1 MAISLAHRV
10 YDASVPLVILHGLF
24 GSAVNWNSIA
34 RKFSRDRPVY
44 TVDLRNHGQ
53 SPHTDTMNYPEMAE
67 DVLALLDELGI
78 ASAVLVGHSM
88 GGKVAMVTALENP
101 RRVSRLIIV
110 DIAPVTY
117 EHEFDTILDAMEQ
130 VQLETLQHR
139 EQADAVLAQSVP
151 EAPLRSFLL
160 QNLRRENG
168 RWGWRINIEA
178 IRRSLPSLIGF
189 PDERLADR
197 RYDGETL
204 FLGGSH
210 STYIRRAYRPVIYK
224 FFPRAHLQKLEGVG
238 HWLHAEQ
245 PGEFVARVQSFL
257 GPGSGAPAVA

>member
-1 MAISLAHRV
+1 MAIALAHRV

-53 SPHTDTMNYPEMAE
+53 SPHTDSMDYPEMAR
-67 DVLALLDELGI
+67 DVLALLDGLGI

-101 RRVSRLIIV
+101 RRVNRLVVV
-110 DIAPVTY
+110 DIAPVAY
-117 EHEFDTILDAMEQ
+117 EHEFDTILDAMQ
-130 VQLETLQHR
+130 RVQLPTLQSR

-151 EAPLRSFLL
+151 EAPMRSFIL

-168 RWGWRINIEA
+168 GWCWRINIEA
-178 IRRSLPSLIGF
+178 IRRSIPALVGF
-189 PDERLADR
+189 PEEHLAGR
-197 RYDGETL
+197 HYDGDTL

-210 STYIRRAYRPVIYK
+210 STYIRRAYRPLIHQY
-224 FFPRAHLQKLEGVG
+224 FPRAQLQKLEGVG

-245 PGEFVARVQSFL
+245 PGEFVIRVQSFL
-257 GPGSGAPAVA
+257 GPGGTSAVT